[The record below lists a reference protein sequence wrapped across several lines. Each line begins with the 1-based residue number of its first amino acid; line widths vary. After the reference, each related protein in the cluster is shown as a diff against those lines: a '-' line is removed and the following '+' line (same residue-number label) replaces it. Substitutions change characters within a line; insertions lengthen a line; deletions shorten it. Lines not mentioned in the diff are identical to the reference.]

1 MLFVMFGTEPS
12 RVMKGLAATCLL
24 WLGAAVSSRAQ
35 VVISQVYGGGGNSGA
50 LFQNDFVELFNRG
63 NEPVSLLGWSV
74 QYSSSAGSTWQIV
87 LPQGEIAAGR
97 HFLVQLGSGGV
108 NGLALPTA
116 DTTGTVN
123 LSATGGKVALVRAA
137 VPLSGACPALDSI
150 ADLVGYGTSA
160 ACFEGTGPAPAP
172 SSTLAVIR
180 SSNGCLDS
188 GDNAVDFF
196 TSAPAPRN
204 LQSEANPCDSV
215 TTRALHE
222 IQGAGGASPLAGQA
236 VVTTTN
242 VITALTSDGF
252 FLQATDAEADGD
264 TNTSEGIFVSTP
276 DALPVLAQIGDAVVV
291 TAFVE
296 EYRPAS
302 DPASPTRT
310 QLINPVLTLVG
321 TGQPLPSAARL
332 TKGDWGEVPSLDGL
346 ERWEGMRVNVE
357 FLTVVSPTEGFIQ
370 EASAVGVSD
379 GVFYG
384 VPTGVA
390 RPQREP
396 GIPFWIELPAEAP
409 AGVAR
414 FDGNPERLRIDSNA
428 QPGARRLEVVAG
440 AVVNGLT
447 GVLDFQRRTWTLL
460 PDASSVP
467 SVSENRAAEPVDA
480 AATNEILLA
489 SLNLQRF
496 FDAEEYPEVLD
507 VVLTPSAF
515 AGRLSKASLTIR
527 NILRGPDVLGVVEVE
542 NLPTLQAIA
551 ERVNAD
557 LAASGLS
564 SPRYDAFLNEGNDTG
579 GIDVGFL
586 VNTARVEVVEVVQ
599 VGKDA
604 TYLNPETGNPST
616 LNDRPPLVL
625 RARVAKPGTTNT
637 LALTVVQNH
646 LRSMSGIDDSAD
658 GGRTRAKRRAQAE
671 YLARLIQE
679 RQTLVPSENVVVMGD
694 FNAFEFNDGY
704 VDVMGTI
711 KGTPAPASEVTLAS
725 SDLVNPDLVNLTELL
740 PVTERYSYSFDGN
753 VQAIDHLLVNKPM
766 LPRVARHGYAR
777 SNVDF
782 PESYR
787 SDFNRPERISDH
799 DAAVAWI
806 ATVIPPRIEAR
817 ATGASEIGLRVTAEP
832 RERVRIESSGDLT
845 AWIEA
850 GEVTTD
856 GNGAATFPVST
867 SSTPGGRFF
876 RVMAGSFGQ
885 ARRGDGSAG
894 TKPSDLTN

>member
-1 MLFVMFGTEPS
+1 MATGV
-12 RVMKGLAATCLL
+12 VAAGLL
-24 WLGAAVSSRAQ
+24 WLATLVAGRGQ
-35 VVISQVYGGGGNSGA
+35 VVISQIYGGGGNAGA
-50 LFQNDFVELFNRG
+50 PYRNDFVELLNAG
-63 NEPVSLLGWSV
+63 AGTVSLAGWAIQYASGGGSSWQAQALQGQLG
-74 QYSSSAGSTWQIV
+74 
-87 LPQGEIAAGR
+87 PGR
-97 HFLVQLGSGGV
+97 HFLIQLASGGA
-108 NGLALPTA
+108 NGAALPSA
-116 DTTGTVN
+116 DGMGTFN
-123 LSATGGKVALVRAA
+123 MSATGGKVALTRNGVL
-137 VPLSGACPALDSI
+137 LSGTCPDSDAV
-150 ADLVGYGTSA
+150 ADLVGYGGSA
-160 ACFEGTGPAPAP
+160 SCFEGLGPAPAP
-172 SSTLAVIR
+172 SATVAVIR
-180 SSNGCLDS
+180 AVNGCRDT
-188 GDNAVDFF
+188 GDNASDFF
-196 TSAPAPRN
+196 TSSPAPRN
-204 LQSEANPCDSV
+204 ASDAASSCDAAPA
-215 TTRALHE
+215 RALHE
-222 IQGAGGASPLAGQA
+222 VQGPSEVSPFVGRT
-236 VVTTTN
+236 VTTTTN
-242 VITALTSDGF
+242 LVTAVVSGGF
-252 FLQATDAEADGD
+252 FLQARDGEVD
-264 TNTSEGIFVSTP
+264 SDPATSEGIFVSTP
-276 DALPVLAQIGDAVVV
+276 DGVPALAALGNAVVV

-296 EYRPAS
+296 EFHPAS
-302 DPASPTRT
+302 DPAAPTRT
-310 QLINPVLTLVG
+310 QFINPMLELIATNE
-321 TGQPLPSAARL
+321 PPPSATIIGA
-332 TKGDWGEVPSLDGL
+332 GDWGAEPTIAGL
-346 ERWEGMRVNVE
+346 ERFEGMRVMVDS
-357 FLTVVSPTEGFIQ
+357 LTVVAATGGFIQ
-370 EASAVGVSD
+370 EASAVGISD
-379 GVFYG
+379 GLFYG
-384 VPTGVA
+384 VATGMR
-390 RPQREP
+390 RPMREP
-396 GIPFWIELPAEAP
+396 GIPLGEVLPAGAP
-409 AGVAR
+409 SGVPR

-496 FDAEEYPEVLD
+496 FDAEEDPEVLD

-515 AGRLSKASLTIR
+515 AGRLSKASLSIR

-557 LAASGLS
+557 LAAGGLS
-564 SPRYDAFLNEGNDTG
+564 SPRYDAFLNEGNDIG

-753 VQAIDHLLVNKPM
+753 VQAIDHILVNSI
-766 LPRVARHGYAR
+766 LRLRVTRHGYAR

-782 PESYR
+782 PESFR
-787 SDFNRPERISDH
+787 STFNRPERLSDH

-817 ATGASEIGLRVTAEP
+817 ATGVSEIGLRVTAEP

>member
-1 MLFVMFGTEPS
+1 MLFVMFGTESS

-24 WLGAAVSSRAQ
+24 WLAAAVSSRAQ

-87 LPQGEIAAGR
+87 SLQGEIAAGR

-108 NGLALPTA
+108 NGLALPAA

-123 LSATGGKVALVRAA
+123 LSATGGKVALVRAT
-137 VPLSGACPALDSI
+137 VPLSGACPASDAI
-150 ADLVGYGTSA
+150 ADLVGYGASA
-160 ACFEGTGPAPAP
+160 SCFEGTGPAPAP

-222 IQGAGGASPLAGQA
+222 IQSAGATSPLAGQA

-252 FLQATDAEADGD
+252 FLQAIDGEADGD

-276 DALPVLAQIGDAVVV
+276 DALPVLAQIGNAVVV

-332 TKGDWGEVPSLDGL
+332 TKGDWGEAPSLDGL

-409 AGVAR
+409 TGVAR
-414 FDGNPERLRIDSNA
+414 FDGNPERLRVDSNA

-467 SVSENRAAEPVDA
+467 SVSGNRAAEPVDA

-496 FDAEEYPEVLD
+496 FDAEDDPEVLD

-557 LAASGLS
+557 LAAGGLS
-564 SPRYDAFLNEGNDTG
+564 SPRYDAFLSEGNDIG

-625 RARVAKPGTTNT
+625 RARVAKPGTTNS
-637 LALTVVQNH
+637 LSLTVVQNH
-646 LRSMSGIDDSAD
+646 LRSMSGIDNPAD

-679 RQTLVPSENVVVMGD
+679 RQTVVPAENVVVMGD

-704 VDVMGTI
+704 VDLMGTI
-711 KGTPAPASEVTLAS
+711 KGTPAPATEVTLAS
-725 SDLVNPDLVNLTELL
+725 PDLVNPDLVNLTELL
-740 PVTERYSYSFDGN
+740 PLTERYSYSFDGN
-753 VQAIDHLLVNKPM
+753 VQAIDHILVNSI
-766 LPRVARHGYAR
+766 LRPRVARHGYAR

-782 PESYR
+782 PESFR
-787 SDFNRPERISDH
+787 SAFNRPERISDH
-799 DAAVAWI
+799 DAAVMWLALTI
-806 ATVIPPRIEAR
+806 PPKVVSATVVDGQIEMR
-817 ATGASEIGLRVTAEP
+817 LHAEP
-832 RERVRIESSGDLT
+832 RQSLRVQSSSDLIT
-845 AWIEA
+845 WEDA
-850 GEVTTD
+850 GEVHAAED
-856 GNGAATFPVST
+856 GGAIFSAPLVE
-867 SSTPGGRFF
+867 GLAKRFF
-876 RVMAGSFGQ
+876 RLAI
-885 ARRGDGSAG
+885 
-894 TKPSDLTN
+894 P